1 MILERI
7 FFMWTTIYMT
17 QSIDT
22 ARIMRRK
29 IEDSEILVMLHS
41 IKSEESAGEEY
52 FELLVPEAEL
62 KDALDIIIAE

>member
-1 MILERI
+1 
-7 FFMWTTIYMT
+7 MWTTVYMT

-22 ARIMRRK
+22 ARTMRKR

-41 IKSEESAGEEY
+41 IKSEDRAGEEC

-62 KDALDIIIAE
+62 KDALDIIITE